1 MAATIESEFGIIA
14 ELKEGH
20 NAIYKVTINGNVVY
34 TNQNRCGQFPTNEEI
49 LQEVRKYKNLL

>member
-1 MAATIESEFGIIA
+1 MAAAIEGEFGIIA

-20 NAIYKVTINGNVVY
+20 NAIYKVTIDGNVVY
-34 TNQNRCGQFPTNEEI
+34 TNQSRCRQFPTNEEI